1 MMNSKKVLIAAD
13 SGFCA
18 SQQSEDDDDELHSA
32 SLSDVQAE
40 DNLALR
46 NGLDQHQSRKSS
58 RLLGSVLP
66 NHLPVSLDT
75 SDMKSWNVHTIKQ
88 WLTSNGFA
96 DFGSILC
103 DDHKIDGSVLLS
115 MTEEDLLLPLLNLR
129 VFGDVRRLS
138 MLLDNV
144 RYPALKLSCLAYL
157 ICFYR
162 FEEPT

>member
-1 MMNSKKVLIAAD
+1 MLPCWARDRSLYNCLI
-13 SGFCA
+13 F
-18 SQQSEDDDDELHSA
+18 
-32 SLSDVQAE
+32 
-40 DNLALR
+40 
-46 NGLDQHQSRKSS
+46 
-58 RLLGSVLP
+58 LP
-66 NHLPVSLDT
+66 P
-75 SDMKSWNVHTIKQ
+75 
-88 WLTSNGFA
+88 GFA

-144 RYPALKLSCLAYL
+144 RYPELKLSCLAYL